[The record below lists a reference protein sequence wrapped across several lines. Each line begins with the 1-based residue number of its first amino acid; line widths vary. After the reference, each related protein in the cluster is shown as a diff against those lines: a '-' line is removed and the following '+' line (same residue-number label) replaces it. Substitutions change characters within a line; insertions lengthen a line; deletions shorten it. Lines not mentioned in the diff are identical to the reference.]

1 MVSLLDIGFGLVEM
15 VLQKYNQKL
24 PAELVT
30 AGQAAVDAWAAHRD
44 DVVSKANLEA
54 QRG

>member
-1 MVSLLDIGFGLVEM
+1 MIGLLDVGFTIVES
-15 VLQKYNQKL
+15 VLQKYGQKL

-30 AGQAAVDAWAAHRD
+30 ASQAAVDAWAAHRA